1 MCQRSG
7 TKPQK
12 TDLVS
17 SQAMRL
23 GVGAALLLAGMGGSV
38 GLDCPDGPHGM
49 ASPAPAS
56 MALRGGGLD
65 FGLSADGR
73 LPVEG
78 RKGAR
83 GRSLVL
89 RA

>member
-1 MCQRSG
+1 
-7 TKPQK
+7 
-12 TDLVS
+12 
-17 SQAMRL
+17 
-23 GVGAALLLAGMGGSV
+23 LLAGMGGSV